1 MQIMVFF
8 FPLIDNVQVGWLISR
23 LMVVIFADPAVV
35 VARSSGP
42 RAGDH
47 VGQAANDDAV
57 SSSEWKSAAVGNT
70 EDSLCPIVS
79 SYVY

>member
-23 LMVVIFADPAVV
+23 LMVVIFADPAV
-35 VARSSGP
+35 
-42 RAGDH
+42 
-47 VGQAANDDAV
+47 GQPANDDAV

>member
-1 MQIMVFF
+1 
-8 FPLIDNVQVGWLISR
+8 
-23 LMVVIFADPAVV
+23 VIFADPAV
-35 VARSSGP
+35 
-42 RAGDH
+42 
-47 VGQAANDDAV
+47 GQPANDDAV